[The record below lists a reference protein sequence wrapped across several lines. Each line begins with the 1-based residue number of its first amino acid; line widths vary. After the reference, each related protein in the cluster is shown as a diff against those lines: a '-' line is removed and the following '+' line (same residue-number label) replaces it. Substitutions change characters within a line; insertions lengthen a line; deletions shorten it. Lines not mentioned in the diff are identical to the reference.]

1 MGDTWNT
8 PSKPCSRTSIFRQRK
23 CWRSWKICRPRGW
36 AAATTAEAANRPID
50 DASSTPTKNWP
61 GNWPRKKS
69 SSSNINININI
80 NAGPPPRIPRGVLI
94 PLTPPEDP
102 PILPEEAAEE
112 DRDWEKPSATCS
124 AALRREAPPFRANGV
139 PPSRNSRGRLPRLAR
154 RIALPA
160 RGFLLPMPFRRR
172 LRIPRQRKGE
182 ERPPSSRTISSASR
196 GGNIPPLPLR
206 VRMPHRRRRLPME
219 RR

>member
-1 MGDTWNT
+1 M
-8 PSKPCSRTSIFRQRK
+8 PQL
-23 CWRSWKICRPRGW
+23 
-36 AAATTAEAANRPID
+36 
-50 DASSTPTKNWP
+50 
-61 GNWPRKKS
+61 RKKRGRAILAIIPRLRRRILRIGIYGRGLS
-69 SSSNINININI
+69 FPPFFDGMLGNGGNNRNNRRIDVTNTINININI